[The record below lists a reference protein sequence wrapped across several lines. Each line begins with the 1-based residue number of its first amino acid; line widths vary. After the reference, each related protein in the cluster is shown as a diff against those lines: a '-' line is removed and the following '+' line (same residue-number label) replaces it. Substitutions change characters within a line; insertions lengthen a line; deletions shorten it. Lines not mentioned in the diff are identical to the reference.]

1 MMKNTNIIM
10 MKYNKHI
17 VFGGNMENKL
27 IPKKEEMVI
36 NVFFDEK
43 GISINELLESDFSE
57 FLNNYIKTRVTI
69 Y

>member
-1 MMKNTNIIM
+1 
-10 MKYNKHI
+10 
-17 VFGGNMENKL
+17 MENKL

-57 FLNNYIKTRVTI
+57 FLSNYIKTRVTI